1 MKKLLILCALITFSY
16 AHTANANGSETE
28 IPSYSK
34 KKSGGVPFTSKS
46 KPVTDEQIVE
56 NSNESATNEENLA
69 DIEPAAGAYDDD
81 EKSDD
86 LSKSMKL
93 PRK

>member
-28 IPSYSK
+28 VPSYSK
-34 KKSGGVPFTSKS
+34 KKSGGVPFPSKS
-46 KPVTDEQIVE
+46 EPVTDEQVVE
-56 NSNESATNEENLA
+56 NSDENATNEESLA
-69 DIEPAAGAYDDD
+69 NIEPAAGAYDE